1 MNFKKT
7 ISYVIAAVIILSLS
21 AASYGEISVTNRA
34 AIDQLRLK
42 LKGGA
47 GEGQNTGREAAPS
60 YAVKSE
66 KRDQAQAP
74 RVRAKRAPKYQA
86 PEAQP
91 RQNAALPA
99 TVPAPVTPPA
109 SAALPSA
116 PQALTP
122 PAPPQPPVLQTI
134 PAPVPSPAA
143 ASIRPLPAPNAAKPA
158 SISTG
163 PAPAAPVL
171 PPASAENIAA
181 AIVNTGDCFDVVID
195 PGHGGR
201 YEPSRSYSGDHWD
214 PFSKTFLLPYNFGAS
229 SSGMYEHE
237 WTLDTAKKVEEILNL
252 THTDAGFAEF
262 CKILQRHSDISSTKI
277 KKVRVNTHLTRRY
290 SWEDDPEKHA
300 ANVNKKYR
308 LFDSPDSFAS
318 GKGGPSEKMYPGRIS
333 FINQL
338 SPDLVVCLHNN
349 SSPNR
354 NVRGFSSVIV
364 PHFDFFSTINGI
376 VTNGITNV
384 APNNVRVNEPKYQK
398 VANFITS
405 VITRPDKIDVKTMIS
420 DTATYFTGF
429 RAFTQKFIGL
439 RYLMVTWRYNTS
451 SLFTSFM
458 LFFMRENSIY
468 ENYRRSGGPEGY
480 GGDNFYSS
488 EEIIR
493 YIRAALWEDLRSSNG
508 YYAAK
513 TSAEEYAGS
522 HASPFVSDW
531 AIPLHVNAI
540 TAYVELG
547 YLSNARDRKLLKE
560 KQAVVA
566 ESVAV
571 GIYSLLAG
579 LKPKKTDG
587 IESPRGAAIDFAKYG
602 RDKNS
607 SGYFNISCRP
617 LSF

>member
-7 ISYVIAAVIILSLS
+7 VPYIIAAAVLLSLS
-21 AASYGEISVTNRA
+21 AASYGEISATNRA
-34 AIDQLRLK
+34 AIDQMRQK
-42 LKGGA
+42 LSGA
-47 GEGQNTGREAAPS
+47 HDAGAAAPS
-60 YAVKSE
+60 CAVKKEPPSPE
-66 KRDQAQAP
+66 P
-74 RVRAKRAPKYQA
+74 RVKARRAPVRKA
-86 PEAQP
+86 PEAEP
-91 RQNAALPA
+91 VKSVGPARDFNASRR
-99 TVPAPVTPPA
+99 PAPTQALQAVPPNDPA
-109 SAALPSA
+109 SAAIA
-116 PQALTP
+116 PPVVAP
-122 PAPPQPPVLQTI
+122 PDNAKPAPAAVAQ
-134 PAPVPSPAA
+134 PSPAA
-143 ASIRPLPAPNAAKPA
+143 DPSARPGVQLLPPA
-158 SISTG
+158 TS
-163 PAPAAPVL
+163 PAAP
-171 PPASAENIAA
+171 AGFIA
-181 AIVNTGDCFDVVID
+181 TDECYDVVID

-201 YEPSRSYSGDHWD
+201 YEPARSWSGDHWD

-229 SSGMYEHE
+229 SNGMYEHE
-237 WTLDTAKKVEEILNL
+237 WTLETAKKVEELLKL
-252 THTDAGFAEF
+252 THTDSGFVEF
-262 CKILQRHSDISSTKI
+262 MKILQRHADVSSAKVRR
-277 KKVRVNTHLTRRY
+277 VRVNIHLTRRY
-290 SWEDDPEKHA
+290 SWEDDPEKNA
-300 ANVNKKYR
+300 PNVNKKYR
-308 LFDSPDSFAS
+308 LFDSPDSFS
-318 GKGGPSEKMYPGRIS
+318 SPSKGGPSEKMYPGRIS

-364 PHFDFFSTINGI
+364 PHFDFFSTINAI
-376 VTNGITNV
+376 VTNGLGNV
-384 APNNVRVNEPKYQK
+384 APDRVRVNEPRYQK

-405 VITRPDKIDVKTMIS
+405 AITRPDKIDVKTMIS

-439 RYLMVTWRYNTS
+439 RYLMVTWRYNTTS
-451 SLFTSFM
+451 PLTSFM
-458 LFFMRENSIY
+458 LFFMRENSVY
-468 ENYRRSGGPEGY
+468 ECYRRSGGPEGY

-493 YIRAALWEDLRSSNG
+493 YIRSALWDDLKSCNG
-508 YYAAK
+508 GYAAR
-513 TSAEEYAGS
+513 TSVEEYAGS

-560 KQAVVA
+560 KQSVIA

-579 LKPKKTDG
+579 LKPKKTEG
-587 IESPRGAAIDFAKYG
+587 VEAPRGAAIDFAKYG

-617 LSF
+617 LAF

>member
-7 ISYVIAAVIILSLS
+7 ISYIIAAVIILSLS
-21 AASYGEISVTNRA
+21 AASYGEISETNRA

-42 LKGGA
+42 LKG
-47 GEGQNTGREAAPS
+47 EAVKVPNAVPEAVPS
-60 YAVKSE
+60 YVVKNE
-66 KRDQAQAP
+66 KHGQIQAP
-74 RVRAKRAPKYQA
+74 RLKAKRAPKYQ
-86 PEAQP
+86 
-91 RQNAALPA
+91 PA
-99 TVPAPVTPPA
+99 ETRPQRTADVPFQAPVFPVAAPA
-109 SAALPSA
+109 AAAAQSEA
-116 PQALTP
+116 SVP
-122 PAPPQPPVLQTI
+122 PAPLQ
-134 PAPVPSPAA
+134 AA
-143 ASIRPLPAPNAAKPA
+143 LRQAVQA
-158 SISTG
+158 
-163 PAPAAPVL
+163 APAAPVTV
-171 PPASAENIAA
+171 PSIPSVRPVPALNAAQTAASPAAQSPAAPENSPAFID
-181 AIVNTGDCFDVVID
+181 NTGECFDVVVD

-201 YEPSRSYSGDHWD
+201 YEAARNYSGDHWD

-229 SSGMYEHE
+229 SNGMYEHE

-262 CKILQRHSDISSTKI
+262 CKILQRHSDLSASKI
-277 KKVRVNTHLTRRY
+277 KKVLVNTHLTRRH
-290 SWEDDPEKHA
+290 SWEDDPEKNTV
-300 ANVNKKYR
+300 NVNKKYR
-308 LFDSPDSFAS
+308 LFDSPDSFS
-318 GKGGPSEKMYPGRIS
+318 SSRGGPSEKMYPGRIS

-384 APNNVRVNEPKYQK
+384 APNKVRVNEPKYQK

-405 VITRPDKIDVKTMIS
+405 AITRPDKIDVKTMIS

-540 TAYVELG
+540 TAYIELG

-560 KQAVVA
+560 KQVVVA

-579 LKPKKTDG
+579 LKPKKTEG
-587 IESPRGAAIDFAKYG
+587 IESPRGTAIDFAKYG